1 MDERS
6 ESVRDVP
13 DVHAWLLVENFT
25 ISRKLLTHCLN
36 TSDVIFP
43 ASHAHVKFYAKAD
56 PVLVALK
63 NVDNAL
69 QKRSNHVMGLAL
81 YDDIRTTHTKQVA
94 ALDKVLTSQSKAS
107 GDKPSKLKAKALAIV
122 YAQYFVD
129 AYERFVLALDAL
141 KDTPAPP
148 DSNATELAAAAQEL
162 KHLMSQDGQRKK
174 KLHRLTYVLQVY
186 IYLDGLFV

>member
-63 NVDNAL
+63 NVYSTNTDDDTSLGDPVSSYRFCERSHEVGHIGAYILHPSVRLVVISGPPGMGKTSLVTAVAQHLHVRAKVHAL
-69 QKRSNHVMGLAL
+69 
-81 YDDIRTTHTKQVA
+81 
-94 ALDKVLTSQSKAS
+94 
-107 GDKPSKLKAKALAIV
+107 V
-122 YAQYFVD
+122 YISTV
-129 AYERFVLALDAL
+129 
-141 KDTPAPP
+141 
-148 DSNATELAAAAQEL
+148 
-162 KHLMSQDGQRKK
+162 HGHGMSLVQM
-174 KLHRLTYVLQVY
+174 YVLLH
-186 IYLDGLFV
+186 IPTP